1 MAILMQAARNYR
13 VWILFLAYGACFGIE
28 IFIHNVAAMYYV
40 DQFKMDL
47 KTAGLTA
54 GIFGLLALF
63 ARALGGIISDKVAL
77 KKGLDGRTKVL
88 VLMILGEGL
97 FLILFSQM
105 NVVALAIISMT
116 VFALFTHMACGATYA
131 LVPLLTEM
139 H

>member
-1 MAILMQAARNYR
+1 
-13 VWILFLAYGACFGIE
+13 VAYGACFGIE

-40 DQFKMDL
+40 DHFKMDL

-105 NVVALAIISMT
+105 NVIAL
-116 VFALFTHMACGATYA
+116 
-131 LVPLLTEM
+131 
-139 H
+139 

>member
-1 MAILMQAARNYR
+1 
-13 VWILFLAYGACFGIE
+13 
-28 IFIHNVAAMYYV
+28 
-40 DQFKMDL
+40 L

-116 VFALFTHMACGATYA
+116 VFALFTHMACGAT
-131 LVPLLTEM
+131 
-139 H
+139 